1 MEMGTVKDSISKKG
15 MEAKSERLIREI
27 PLIERYSRHNEAED
41 YSFRAF
47 LKVRSKL
54 SNIQMD
60 ALAKQTTE
68 EVWSQIDCKTCGN
81 CCRSLEIVVDDQDI
95 ARLAGRFKQTVQL
108 FSRQYVRVAPDR
120 TKHFESPPC
129 PFLGEDNL
137 CEVYEDRPKACRDFP
152 YLHEEGFR
160 GRTISMI
167 ANSSLCPIVFNVWQ
181 RMKTKL
187 GFRKVR

>member
-1 MEMGTVKDSISKKG
+1 MSEASSKKVQRVN
-15 MEAKSERLIREI
+15 SERLIREI

-41 YSFRAF
+41 HSFRTF

-54 SNIQMD
+54 SNVELD

-81 CCRSLEIVVDDQDI
+81 CCRSLEIVVDDGDI
-95 ARLAGRFKQTVQL
+95 ARLAGRFKLSVPQ
-108 FSRQYVRVAPDR
+108 FSRRYVRVASDGA
-120 TKHFESPPC
+120 KHFESPPC
-129 PFLGEDNL
+129 PFLGDDNL
-137 CEVYEDRPKACRDFP
+137 CGVYEDRPKACRDFP

-160 GRTISMI
+160 GRTLSMI

-181 RMKTKL
+181 RMKTKS
-187 GFRKVR
+187 GFRKGG